1 MKHTV
6 LFAAIASLA
15 VSACGDGKGEIAEC
29 KSAVESIETACAKSG
44 LSEGAQKTCAT
55 AKKAIATLEQAADK
69 TGKSDIAAQGCQKQ
83 AEIVARVTGKS
94 ATQPTTAAAKPT
106 GAEPKQTAPK
116 PKEPVASSGSRA
128 CARMAS
134 EVAAACG
141 KSDGFNKTQTLLC
154 KTARKS
160 AGIFTKMA
168 AKNPAPAAKG
178 CAKTLE
184 GWSKRGGLVVMVER
198 AGR

>member
-1 MKHTV
+1 MKHHV

-29 KSAVESIETACAKSG
+29 KSALESIETACARSG
-44 LSEGAQKTCAT
+44 LSEGAQRTCAT

-69 TGKSDIAAQGCQKQ
+69 TGKSDVAADGCSKQ
-83 AEIVARVTGKS
+83 AEIVARVTGDAAAS
-94 ATQPTTAAAKPT
+94 QPSPAAAAKPT
-106 GAEPKQTAPK
+106 AAEPV
-116 PKEPVASSGSRA
+116 KEPPVATNGAGA

-134 EVAAACG
+134 EVAAACAN
-141 KSDGFNKTQTLLC
+141 SDGFNKTQTLLC
-154 KTARKS
+154 NTARKS
-160 AGIFTKMA
+160 AGIFTKLA

-184 GWSKRGGLVVMVER
+184 GWSKKGGLVVMVER